1 MVTTTLEI
9 KASAKQVWDALTKK
23 ENQKIWYFDIP
34 QFSTEIG
41 AKFDFYESEAKEYL
55 HRCEVLD
62 SVENKL
68 FSHTWTHPNESK
80 GSSVVTWKI
89 NEKDGVTTVTL
100 THTGLESFAD
110 GGDKFLPQNYQMGW
124 DAIVKTNLRNFL
136 VGIERLVFPVE
147 INASVNTVWNSL
159 WEPENYAIWTAPFCE
174 GSYYKGE
181 LKQSGRIHFL
191 APDGTGMY
199 SNVLFINAPKNV
211 IFQHIGELKDFK
223 EQPLDDATK
232 LWTGSFETYKLEEI
246 GPGTT
251 KLTAE
256 MDCTKEHIRYMSEKF
271 PLGLQKVKELAE
283 N

>member
-1 MVTTTLEI
+1 MVTATLEI
-9 KASAKQVWDALTKK
+9 KASAKEIWDALTKK
-23 ENQKIWYFDIP
+23 ENQKLWYFDIP
-34 QFSTEIG
+34 DFSTEIG
-41 AKFDFYESEAKEYL
+41 AKFDFYESEAKEFL

-62 SVENKL
+62 CVENEL
-68 FSHTWTHPNESK
+68 FQHTWTHPNESK
-80 GSSVVTWKI
+80 GSSIVTWTI
-89 NEKDGVTTVTL
+89 TEKDGISTITL

-136 VGIERLVFPVE
+136 TGIERLVFPIE
-147 INASVNTVWNSL
+147 INASANVVWDKL
-159 WEPENYAIWTAPFCE
+159 WTPENYSIWTTPFCE

-181 LKQSGRIHFL
+181 LKQGARIHFL

-199 SNVLFINAPKNV
+199 SDVVFVDQPKNV
-211 IFQHIGELKDFK
+211 VFQHIGELKDFK
-223 EQPLDDATK
+223 EQPLDEATK
-232 LWTGSFETYKLEEI
+232 LWTGCFEIYKMEETV
-246 GPGTT
+246 PGKT